1 MTSSTVL
8 VTGAGQGIGR
18 VLAHDLAG
26 RGWRVVVADLAGD
39 RAATV
44 VEEIAAKGGLAEAVT
59 VDVADADSC
68 RAVAAEVEA
77 RHGALDG
84 LVNNAALFSTLT
96 MKPFWE
102 IPDDEWDRVLRVNL
116 TGLWLITRALLP
128 ALRQAPAASIV
139 NISASAV
146 WIGRPNYAHYVA
158 SKAGGIGLTY
168 VMARELG
175 ELGIRV
181 NAVTPGSVATEIPRH
196 TVTAAQ
202 RQSMTDAQCVRR
214 PATPEDLAGTVAFLL
229 GRDSAFISGQTVNVD
244 GGLTVR

>member
-139 NISASAV
+139 NISAPGPPGGP
-146 WIGRPNYAHYVA
+146 GRHGRLP
-158 SKAGGIGLTY
+158 
-168 VMARELG
+168 ARPRQRLHLRPDRQRG
-175 ELGIRV
+175 RWSDRPMTRP
-181 NAVTPGSVATEIPRH
+181 TPRARRH
-196 TVTAAQ
+196 SEQQKCPVK
-202 RQSMTDAQCVRR
+202 
-214 PATPEDLAGTVAFLL
+214 
-229 GRDSAFISGQTVNVD
+229 
-244 GGLTVR
+244 